1 LQESELLVTT
11 AQVAIGLAG
20 FSGVAGVLGARP
32 GSASPEFQGA
42 RLRLMIETSLLAAGF
57 SLLPMVLELLGF
69 EPRALWRIASGMNLL
84 AFAPQFALSFRR
96 STAIIRV
103 SGEPT
108 PKAWGAVTTLIAV
121 LTVALLAASALGF
134 ASSRLYVAAIFL
146 QLVLGGIA
154 FHRFFA
160 ALAG

>member
-1 LQESELLVTT
+1 LQDSEFLVNT

-57 SLLPMVLELLGF
+57 SLLPIVLEHLGF
-69 EPRALWRIASGMNLL
+69 EPRTLWRVASGMNLL
-84 AFAPQFALSFRR
+84 AFAPQFTLALRR
-96 STAIIRV
+96 STAIIRA

-108 PKAWGAVTTLIAV
+108 PRAWGAVTTLIAM

-134 ASSRLYVAAIFL
+134 GSSSLYIAAIFL
-146 QLVLGGIA
+146 QLVLAGIA